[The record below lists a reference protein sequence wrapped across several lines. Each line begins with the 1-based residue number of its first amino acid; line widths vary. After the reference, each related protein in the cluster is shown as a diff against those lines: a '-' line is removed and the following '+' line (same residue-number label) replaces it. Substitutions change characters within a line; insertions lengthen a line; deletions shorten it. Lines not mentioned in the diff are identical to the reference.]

1 MPITNILEGKAEA
14 EHKTKGEELAHEQEV
29 GKQKTLLEEA
39 HKKAVDDTNNFN
51 QRVTAKYQ
59 EKVKTAQE
67 TNATIDKKI
76 QDYNTLEKSIADDTR
91 KAFDADEQERLDAKK
106 KENDAWSAWRAKAGQ
121 FRESAD
127 PLVNAIEKWG
137 VKAAEISKL
146 LSQIKEDPASLSGV
160 SAYSLSRQAVI
171 DKMKLPG
178 NGPGVYDYGV
188 LNPIQRD
195 LVDAEMKRLGIQP
208 PSLSLNLQAGGTV
221 TLDELHRAKS
231 VLRRHEMELRRA
243 GKTMEAGEANQLADI
258 FEDYEAQWS
267 KKAGVL
273 NEWLDAR
280 KETVAYNDAF
290 GREYNDPR
298 TTLSETEKQT
308 NPDFIKEQESDERLK
323 EIDKR
328 NPQLAAEHRR
338 IRAERERL
346 EKMEKPDSLE
356 KKREEIPAPPT
367 VNDLRD
373 GFRLKPPPMPLD
385 AEAQARAKVKEPE
398 RDLGPDRPQEIP
410 LPDGTT
416 IPIETVKSINRGLRR
431 YGKIGGWVLRS
442 MVGGEA
448 LHLMHGSLSVFG
460 STMLLGQ
467 TAVTIL
473 TDALRKPS
481 VVAWLAKPTSEEIKM
496 IDSLPPQDAARLRQ
510 ALVVLASDEL
520 SRNVAKM
527 PDTLNPT
534 VARFLLGAGAA
545 QQGKNVTLEE
555 LKKEAEKLK
564 PPTQSIAPG
573 PQSSVPKSPQEIK
586 ALAEELQNQMH
597 KSGFA
602 PAPKAGVTN

>member
-1 MPITNILEGKAEA
+1 
-14 EHKTKGEELAHEQEV
+14 
-29 GKQKTLLEEA
+29 
-39 HKKAVDDTNNFN
+39 
-51 QRVTAKYQ
+51 
-59 EKVKTAQE
+59 
-67 TNATIDKKI
+67 
-76 QDYNTLEKSIADDTR
+76 
-91 KAFDADEQERLDAKK
+91 
-106 KENDAWSAWRAKAGQ
+106 
-121 FRESAD
+121 
-127 PLVNAIEKWG
+127 
-137 VKAAEISKL
+137 
-146 LSQIKEDPASLSGV
+146 
-160 SAYSLSRQAVI
+160 
-171 DKMKLPG
+171 
-178 NGPGVYDYGV
+178 
-188 LNPIQRD
+188 
-195 LVDAEMKRLGIQP
+195 
-208 PSLSLNLQAGGTV
+208 
-221 TLDELHRAKS
+221 
-231 VLRRHEMELRRA
+231 
-243 GKTMEAGEANQLADI
+243 
-258 FEDYEAQWS
+258 
-267 KKAGVL
+267 
-273 NEWLDAR
+273 
-280 KETVAYNDAF
+280 
-290 GREYNDPR
+290 
-298 TTLSETEKQT
+298 
-308 NPDFIKEQESDERLK
+308 
-323 EIDKR
+323 
-328 NPQLAAEHRR
+328 
-338 IRAERERL
+338 
-346 EKMEKPDSLE
+346 
-356 KKREEIPAPPT
+356 
-367 VNDLRD
+367 
-373 GFRLKPPPMPLD
+373 MPLD

-398 RDLGPDRPQEIP
+398 RDLRPDRPQEIP

-545 QQGKNVTLEE
+545 QQGKTVTLEE

-586 ALAEELQNQMH
+586 ASAEELQKQMH
-597 KSGFA
+597 LGGFA
-602 PAPKAGVTN
+602 PAPKENSPSVPGPQSSLRPTHRFDETTGTIISLV